1 VKKLIVIIILIC
13 TVAGGGIFYWK
24 KEQAKKEAEAP
35 KMTSAKVERGS
46 ISMIVA
52 STGRIISN
60 LDVEIKCKASGEVI
74 RLPYDVSDKV
84 KKGDLLV
91 ELDPVDERRLVKQA
105 ETTLSAS
112 QARLKQAR
120 LDLKI
125 AEENLALEKRL
136 INEALKSALANAEFT
151 ATKLER
157 QKQLFEKKLISQEE
171 LDAAETSAIQASAD
185 LEKAR
190 IQVEELGTKET
201 ALQLKKQDVNL
212 AQAQVESDKISLSLA
227 QQRLEDTKVFAPIDG
242 IISAR
247 NVQIG
252 QIISS
257 GITNVSGGTTVMTLS
272 DLSRVFVLASV
283 DESDIGNV
291 VLEQPAFINA
301 DAFPEK
307 DFKGKVIRIATKG
320 VNISNVVTFEV
331 KLEVLGEEKYLLKP
345 EMTANVKIIAAEE
358 DDVLLIPIDAV
369 LRRQGKKYAE
379 VVNHDGNT
387 SDRSIETG
395 IDNGEK
401 IQVISGLD
409 EGEKIRLHK
418 EDAESRWR
426 NSERKGALV
435 PGRRM
440 RRR

>member
-1 VKKLIVIIILIC
+1 MKKVIAIIILIC
-13 TVAGGGIFYWK
+13 AVAGGGIFYWK

-35 KMTSAKVERGS
+35 EIAFAKVERGS

-52 STGRIISN
+52 STGRIVSN

-74 RLPYDVSDKV
+74 KLPYDVSDRV

-105 ETTLSAS
+105 EATLSAS

-125 AEENLALEKRL
+125 AEENLAHEKRL
-136 INEALKSALANAEFT
+136 ANEALKSALANAQFT

-157 QKQLFEKKLISQEE
+157 QKLLFEKKLISREE
-171 LDAAETSAIQASAD
+171 LDAAETSAIQAASD
-185 LEKAR
+185 LEQAR
-190 IQVEELGTKET
+190 IQVEELVTKET
-201 ALQLKKQDVNL
+201 TLELKKQDVNL
-212 AQAQVESDKISLSLA
+212 AQAQVESDKISLSLS
-227 QQRLEDTKVFAPIDG
+227 QQRLKDTKVFAPIDG
-242 IISAR
+242 IVSAR
-247 NVQIG
+247 NVQTG

-283 DESDIGNV
+283 DESDIGKV
-291 VLEQPAFINA
+291 ELEQSAVINT

-331 KLEVLGEEKYLLKP
+331 KLEVLGKEKYLLKP

-369 LRRQGKKYAE
+369 LRRQGKQYAE
-379 VVNHDGNT
+379 VLNHDGNT
-387 SDRSIETG
+387 VERFIETG

-401 IQVISGLD
+401 IRVINGLD
-409 EGEKIRLHK
+409 AGDKIKVQK
-418 EDAESRWR
+418 EDAESRWS
-426 NSERKGALV
+426 NSARKGTLG